1 MSGTLPV
8 LRLGTVLAVLAFVS
22 GAASL
27 HAQESA
33 DTVLFNGKIVTVD
46 AMFTLAEAVAIRGE
60 RIAAVGSDEEIL
72 EQVGPDTRRVDLAG
86 RTVIPGLIDNH
97 NHVIRATEYWPN
109 EARLDGV
116 TSRLEAL
123 SILDAKARSLPDG
136 EWLMSLGGW
145 TEEQFIG
152 NADDFTRLELD
163 GIARDRPAFVQAT
176 YDHAYGNSAWFNE
189 MDIPIRASFEERSNA
204 SGLSAYVV
212 RDETGEATG
221 RLNGGM
227 PMVIAALEHFPV
239 VTEERQSIGIRQSL
253 SYLNSIG
260 LTAIY
265 DPAGMGIKRESYA
278 RIQSI
283 ADEAQ
288 LTVRIFHTLSRGV
301 VPSTPD
307 EARGLIGEIEAAR
320 PFQGDH
326 SVDMISIGESYY
338 APFHRDNLFDPTMP
352 TAEDLSMGR
361 AILTAAA
368 EGGWSAQ
375 THSSQP
381 ETIDTLLDVVN
392 EVNAEYPMR
401 QLRWTITHA
410 DLIGRAQVERM
421 RELGMTL
428 QMRSLSTLFQPR
440 RAELINQMGED
451 AYRVPPL
458 RMIQDSGIP
467 WGLGTDGTKAS
478 QINPFVTLWW
488 AVTGL
493 ALNGNRVLNETLT
506 REEALIAHTRSNAYL
521 MFQEGR
527 IGSIRPGL
535 MADLLVLDRDYL
547 TVPDNEIK
555 EISPLAT
562 MVGGEV
568 VYGEL

>member
-1 MSGTLPV
+1 MPRSGTV
-8 LRLGTVLAVLAFVS
+8 FVVTALFS
-22 GAASL
+22 FGSAL
-27 HAQESA
+27 HAQDTV

-46 AMFTLAEAVAIRGE
+46 ETFTIAEAVAIGGE
-60 RIAAVGSDEEIL
+60 RISAVGSDEEIL
-72 EQVGPDTRRVDLAG
+72 VSAGPATRRVDLAG

-97 NHVIRATEYWPN
+97 NHIIRATEYWPN

-116 TSRLEAL
+116 TSRLEAM
-123 SILDAKARSLPDG
+123 SILAAKARSLPDG

-152 NADDFTRLELD
+152 DASDFTRRELD
-163 GIARDRPAFVQAT
+163 EIAPERPAFIQAT
-176 YDHAYGNSAWFNE
+176 YDHAYGNSAWFDAME
-189 MDIPIRASFEERSNA
+189 IPIRASFEERSNA
-204 SGLSAYVV
+204 IGLSAYIV

-227 PMVIAALEHFPV
+227 PMVLSALARFPI
-239 VTEERQSIGIRQSL
+239 VTAERQAVAIRESL

-278 RIQSI
+278 RIQSM
-283 ADEAQ
+283 ADDAQ

-301 VPSTPD
+301 VPSTPG
-307 EARGLIGEIEAAR
+307 EAESLIEEIEAAR
-320 PFQGDH
+320 PFQGNH
-326 SVDMISIGESYY
+326 TVDMISIGESYY
-338 APFHRDNLFDPTMP
+338 APFHRDDLFEATMP
-352 TAEDLSMGR
+352 TAEDLGMGR
-361 AILTAAA
+361 AILAAAA

-381 ETIDTLLDVVN
+381 DTIDTLLDVV
-392 EVNAEYPMR
+392 EDVNAEHPMR

-410 DLIGRAQVERM
+410 DLIGREQVERL
-421 RELGMTL
+421 RDLGMTL

-440 RAELINQMGED
+440 RVELIRQMGED

-458 RMIQDSGIP
+458 RMIQESGIP

-493 ALNGNRVLNETLT
+493 ALNGQRVLSETLT

-521 MFQEGR
+521 MFQEGN
-527 IGSIRPGL
+527 IGAIRPGL
-535 MADLLVLDRDYL
+535 MADMLVLDRDYL
-547 TVPDNEIK
+547 TVPEDEIK

-562 MVGGEV
+562 MVSGEV
-568 VYGEL
+568 VFGEL